1 MRSLSDLQRGFVAAT
16 VFGDRTALAG
26 LGISAGGLDAGSRIA
41 IYRNNV
47 FSNYRKALAATFP
60 VVQAL
65 VGRAFFGTAVEAF
78 VRAHPSTRGDV
89 NRYGGDLPRFL
100 AAYAPARD
108 LPYLAD
114 VARLEWAIDQAAI
127 AADAAALDLD
137 ALAAVPE
144 DALPELRFRLHPS
157 ARLLR
162 SAHPILSIWHAHQPG
177 HEDDRVDL
185 GAGGDALLIVRG
197 GDGIGVRRLAPA
209 NHAFLRGLAA
219 DLVLADA
226 LERALAVDAAFDLR
240 EALGS
245 YVAERVIVGFRP
257 PRTRPRSPR

>member
-1 MRSLSDLQRGFVAAT
+1 MRSLSELQRGFVAAT

-26 LGISAGGLDAGSRIA
+26 LGIATGALDAGARIA

-60 VVQAL
+60 VVEAL
-65 VGRAFFGTAVEAF
+65 VGRPFFAAVVETF

-100 AAYAPARD
+100 AGYAPARD

-162 SAHPILSIWHAHQPG
+162 SAHPILSIWQAHQPG
-177 HEDDRVDL
+177 HEDPVNL

-197 GDGIGVRRLAPA
+197 GEGVGVRRLAPA

-219 DLVLADA
+219 DLGLGDA
-226 LERALAVDAAFDLR
+226 LERALAVDASFDLR

-245 YVAERVIVGFRP
+245 YVAERVIVGFRS
-257 PRTRPRSPR
+257 PRTRPRSP